1 MGRKLGTGSVMGF
14 GSETQVSRGQEAQ
27 GCYCMAFSTAY
38 VRRRW
43 VVEIR
48 FGSVCCAWVL
58 LYRENT
64 VKTRTEQSPGRT
76 GNSAAVVAALLLL
89 VGVGITHACATR
101 AEADT
106 CSRKAWVAAAVAVS
120 GAEEGSADDVVG
132 LAGAPGSSTLP
143 KACLGE
149 WAVVLDSRASARD
162 RWLHPG

>member
-1 MGRKLGTGSVMGF
+1 MLRVGAF
-14 GSETQVSRGQEAQ
+14 VSRKHGEGEKKAVAGANRQLGRSG
-27 GCYCMAFSTAY
+27 GCSLIA
-38 VRRRW
+38 
-43 VVEIR
+43 
-48 FGSVCCAWVL
+48 G
-58 LYRENT
+58 
-64 VKTRTEQSPGRT
+64 
-76 GNSAAVVAALLLL
+76 
-89 VGVGITHACATR
+89 GVGITNARATR

-149 WAVVLDSRASARD
+149 WAVVLDSRGSARD